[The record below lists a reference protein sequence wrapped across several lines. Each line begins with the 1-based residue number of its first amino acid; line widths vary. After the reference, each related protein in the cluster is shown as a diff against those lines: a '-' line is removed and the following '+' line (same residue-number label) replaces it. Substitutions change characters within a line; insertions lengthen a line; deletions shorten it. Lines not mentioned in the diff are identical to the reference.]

1 MLRDQ
6 LLRCQEYER
15 KGGTALGPI
24 VSLSSAI
31 QDEKIER
38 KTAELVMHAQQETL
52 SRFNSNIRS
61 NFLLSIVRRYGYKKN
76 CCPFSVEQR
85 EELILKTA
93 QSKQTLLQAL
103 KNQVEESVLFK
114 EKEKELEMLA
124 DRLLLEKVNREQ
136 EMQEQG
142 TDER

>member
-1 MLRDQ
+1 M
-6 LLRCQEYER
+6 
-15 KGGTALGPI
+15 
-24 VSLSSAI
+24 
-31 QDEKIER
+31 
-38 KTAELVMHAQQETL
+38 
-52 SRFNSNIRS
+52 
-61 NFLLSIVRRYGYKKN
+61 
-76 CCPFSVEQR
+76 
-85 EELILKTA
+85 KTA